1 MKPRDDA
8 SRPAPSPRHQPDTQ
22 DHQFD
27 SLARNVA
34 RGFSRRQVLAG
45 LGAAVI
51 GAIGVSRSP
60 VAAED
65 LLTDSVVISEGPVD
79 GGVVIPEEGPV
90 DLNEPCGGTYCTE
103 GHYCCNES
111 CGICAPIGGV
121 CSQQFCGEV
130 CGPTFCGYGEYCCCG
145 VCVPDDYGCAAVVCE
160 ACGDTVCRPGEK
172 CCNSYYSGTSTCI
185 PADSYCPL

>member
-8 SRPAPSPRHQPDTQ
+8 SRPAHSPRHQRDTQ
-22 DHQFD
+22 DQQFD

-65 LLTDSVVISEGPVD
+65 VPTDSVVIIEGPVD
-79 GGVVIPEEGPV
+79 GGVIIPEEAPV
-90 DLNEPCGGTYCTE
+90 DLNVPCGGTYCTV
-103 GHYCCNES
+103 GQYCCNES
-111 CGICAPIGGV
+111 CGICAPIGGA
-121 CSQQFCGEV
+121 CTQEFCGET
-130 CGPTFCGYGEYCCCG
+130 CGPTTCGYGEVCCNASCG
-145 VCVPDDYGCAAVVCE
+145 ICVPPGYACAQAACE
-160 ACGDTVCRPGEK
+160 VCGDVTCRPGES
-172 CCNSYYSGTSTCI
+172 CCNPVASICVPPGYAC
-185 PADSYCPL
+185 AN